1 MSAADTPETNTETNA
16 KNAKTETT
24 GDPVVSSFPPA
35 ALLHRRPARAR
46 RQESLQGLPS
56 WRRLRATR
64 DFTRVERQGLRA
76 QGRFVA
82 VTVRPGPGRL
92 GLVVSQ
98 KVDNK
103 AHERNLIKRR
113 LREIFRTHKSLW
125 ASRPR
130 PGGGS
135 GTIDVVVLARP
146 EAKGVAFDVLR
157 DDALRTLEQAVA
169 RLASPPPPRRR

>member
-1 MSAADTPETNTETNA
+1 MSAADTPETNTETK
-16 KNAKTETT
+16 KNETT
-24 GDPVVSSFPPA
+24 GGDPVVSSLVPA
-35 ALLHRRPARAR
+35 PRRQRLARAR
-46 RQESLQGLPS
+46 RRESLQGLPS

-92 GLVVSQ
+92 GLVVSK

-113 LREIFRTHKSLW
+113 LREIFRTHKALW

-157 DDALRTLEQAVA
+157 DDALQTLEQAIA
-169 RLASPPPPRRR
+169 RLAAGPPRPPASGRR